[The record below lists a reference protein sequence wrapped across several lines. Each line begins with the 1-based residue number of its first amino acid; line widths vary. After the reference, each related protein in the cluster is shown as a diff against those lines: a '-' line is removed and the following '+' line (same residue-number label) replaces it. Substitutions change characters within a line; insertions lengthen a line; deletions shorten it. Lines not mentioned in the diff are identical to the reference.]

1 MKVLF
6 LDIDGVLNSRKF
18 ITVYEIY
25 GVAIDPTRM
34 VLLKEIIDKTEAKI
48 VLTSSWR
55 NFWEKDAEECK
66 SAGREINRIFGKFG
80 LSVYDKTPVLEDARE
95 DEIAAWLE
103 SRTDVESFA
112 VLDDMFLDA
121 EFLRGHFAKTSD
133 YINGLDEDNVKMLLR
148 FYLGRFERRRF

>member
-34 VLLKEIIDKTEAKI
+34 VLLKEITDKTDAKI

-55 NFWEKDAEECK
+55 IFWEKDTEECK
-66 SAGREINRIFGKFG
+66 SAGREINRIFGSFG

-95 DEIAAWLE
+95 DEIAAWLK
-103 SRTDVESFA
+103 SRDDVENFA
-112 VLDDMFLDA
+112 VLDDMFLDS
-121 EFLRGHFAKTSD
+121 EILRGHFVKTSD
-133 YINGLDEDNVKMLLR
+133 YINGLDEENVKNVVEILL
-148 FYLGRFERRRF
+148 GKI